1 MNRRDFIAGTAA
13 LLASPRRSWA
23 QGTPRRVGYLD
34 LAPKYLPFF
43 KVWLDSVRDHGWI
56 EGKNLIIDYRSA
68 EGQPERLPALA
79 NELVGLKP
87 DLIVGPTPQVALALN
102 SATATIP
109 IVFVVVADPVGL
121 GLVQSLSHPGGN
133 ITGLTTLVPGGMT
146 GKNVE
151 ILRELVPGASKIALL
166 VNPGNPTHRLILA
179 TEVSGIARSL
189 GVALPI
195 VEATTADELDTAFA
209 SAAAQQTDAIIVFGD
224 ALTNQE
230 APRITALAANHHLP
244 AVYLV
249 RQFAPGGLIVHGPDI
264 ADLLRRAGDYV
275 DKILR
280 GTKPADLPVEQPTK
294 FELIINM
301 KTAKALGLTVPPS
314 LLVRATRLSNRDARC
329 RLLRRMSQVMALLGP
344 REMSE

>member
-1 MNRRDFIAGTAA
+1 MKRREFIAGTAA

-68 EGQPERLPALA
+68 EGHPERLPALA

-87 DLIVGPTPQVALALN
+87 DLIVGPTPQVALALK

-109 IVFVVVADPVGL
+109 IVFVAVFDPVAI

-133 ITGLTTLVPGGMT
+133 MTGLATYAPGDWIA
-146 GKNVE
+146 KRIE

-166 VNPGNPTHRLILA
+166 VNPGNPSHRLLLA
-179 TEVSGIARSL
+179 NELSSTARSM

-209 SAAAQQTDAIIVFGD
+209 SAAAQQADAMIVLGD

-230 APRITALAANHHLP
+230 APRVTALAANHHLP

-264 ADLLRRAGDYV
+264 ADLLRRACDYV
-275 DKILR
+275 DRILR

-314 LLVRATRLSNRDARC
+314 LLVRA
-329 RLLRRMSQVMALLGP
+329 
-344 REMSE
+344 SEVIE